1 MKKDYF
7 KLAAKN
13 LRKRKLRSWLTII
26 GIVISIAV
34 IFTLIS
40 LSLGLREAINE
51 QFKILGTDKLF
62 INPKGTGVGVG
73 SAGVV
78 EFTTA
83 DVDVVEKVQGV
94 KDLSYAT
101 IGNGEI

>member
-1 MKKDYF
+1 MKKDYL
-7 KLAAKN
+7 KLAWKN

-51 QFKILGTDKLF
+51 QFQILGTDKLF
-62 INPKGTGVGVG
+62 ISPREWLGARVLGG
-73 SAGVV
+73 S
-78 EFTTA
+78 
-83 DVDVVEKVQGV
+83 
-94 KDLSYAT
+94 
-101 IGNGEI
+101 